1 MYVRW
6 YADNMWLMVPAQVF
20 VQEFFGTIA
29 DYPFQ
34 PGGSLS
40 ASNIGYGTI
49 EKQKAMGG
57 LKKLMDISVQN

>member
-6 YADNMWLMVPAQVF
+6 YADNMWLMVPAQGF
-20 VQEFFGTIA
+20 VQRFFATIA

-34 PGGSLS
+34 AGGSLS

-49 EKQKAMGG
+49 ERQKAMGS
-57 LKKLMDISVQN
+57 LKQLMDLSIQN

>member
-1 MYVRW
+1 MYLRW
-6 YADNMWLMVPAQVF
+6 YADNMWLMVPAQGF
-20 VQEFFGTIA
+20 VQKFFGTIE

-49 EKQKAMGG
+49 ERQKALGNW
-57 LKKLMDISVQN
+57 KD

>member
-1 MYVRW
+1 
-6 YADNMWLMVPAQVF
+6 MVPAQVF

-57 LKKLMDISVQN
+57 RKKLMDISVQN